1 MPSALM
7 VSQLKTAIAG
17 LSPARKLTLVALV
30 AGMVT
35 GFVLLIAWTGQHSY
49 HHLFTNLV
57 PEDAGE
63 ILAYLKERK
72 IPYQVSAGG
81 SAILV
86 PEDRVHEARM
96 ELASR
101 GLPQGSGVGFEV
113 FDNSR
118 LGMTEFVQN
127 VNYQRALQ
135 GELSRTINQIA
146 EVENSRVHIVMPSRS
161 VFIEDEEPASASVVL
176 SLRRGKWL
184 SPGQVEGIVHLVSAS
199 VSRLSPEHVTVVDG
213 NGKLLAGSTQDTTLA
228 KLSSDQLEYQEKLER
243 NLENRVK
250 TMLEKALGRDRA
262 VVRIACALDFK
273 RQEMTE
279 ERYYPDN
286 RVIRSEQVLKEKSG
300 DRSTLPAGVPG
311 VRSNLTRR
319 PRSATQSDEVEFEK
333 NDRTVNYEIGKL
345 VSHIVEPVANLKKIS
360 AAVVVDGTYEQVKK
374 KDGSIDWKYSPR
386 SNEEME
392 QIRTIVKGAINFDQ
406 QRGDKVEVANIPFGS
421 DKLAEAVDQQVEQ
434 GWLDKIGAYKTPL
447 RYVFLAVFMLCCFVF
462 IIRPL
467 SKWLT
472 AEGATGVEM
481 LQQFPRTVSD
491 IEGELASS
499 GGGGPYREEL
509 NQLLT
514 TGGDLTVGA
523 TRDWMQEK

>member
-1 MPSALM
+1 MPSAVM
-7 VSQLKTAIAG
+7 ISQLKTAIAG

-30 AGMVT
+30 AAMVA
-35 GFVLLIAWTGQHSY
+35 GFAYLISWSGQQQF
-49 HHLFTNLV
+49 HHLFTNLA
-57 PEDAGE
+57 PEDAGD
-63 ILAYLKERK
+63 ILSYLKERK
-72 IPYQVSAGG
+72 VPYQVAAGG
-81 SAILV
+81 SAIMV
-86 PEDRVHEARM
+86 PEDRVYESRM

-146 EVENSRVHIVMPSRS
+146 EVESSRVHIVMPSRS
-161 VFIEDEEPASASVVL
+161 VFIEDEEPASASVVVN
-176 SLRRGKWL
+176 LRRGKWL

-199 VSRLSPEHVTVVDG
+199 VARLSPERVTIVDSS
-213 NGKLLAGSTQDTTLA
+213 GKLLAGFTEGTTLA

-243 NLENRVK
+243 NLESRVK

-262 VVRIACALDFK
+262 VVRIACALNFK

-311 VRSNLTRR
+311 VRSNLARR
-319 PRSATQSDEVEFEK
+319 PSTGVGTDEIEFEK

-345 VSHIVEPVANLKKIS
+345 VSHIVEPTANLKRIS
-360 AAVVVDGTYEQVKK
+360 AAVVVDGTYEQVQNRS
-374 KDGSIDWKYSPR
+374 GGIEWKYTPR
-386 SNEEME
+386 SAEEMD
-392 QIRTIVKGAINFDQ
+392 QIKAIVMRAINFDE
-406 QRGDKVEVANIPFGS
+406 QRGDKVEVANIPFGTE
-421 DKLAEAVDQQVEQ
+421 KLAEAVEEKTEHS
-434 GWLDKIGAYKTPL
+434 WMDKLSAFATPL
-447 RYVFLAVFMLCCFVF
+447 RYVLLAVFMLCCFLFVV
-462 IIRPL
+462 RPL

-472 AEGATGVEM
+472 AAGSNSVEM
-481 LQQFPRTVSD
+481 LQQFPKTVSE
-491 IEGELASS
+491 IENEL

-509 NQLLT
+509 NQLLIS
-514 TGGDLTVGA
+514 GGDISAGV

>member
-1 MPSALM
+1 MPSAIM
-7 VSQLKTAIAG
+7 VSQLRTAIAS
-17 LSPARKLTLVALV
+17 LSPAKKLSLVALV
-30 AGMVT
+30 AGMFAV
-35 GFVLLIAWTGQHSY
+35 FVYLISWSGQHQY
-49 HHLFTNLV
+49 HHLFTKLV

-72 IPYQVSAGG
+72 VPYQVSAGG

-86 PEDRVHEARM
+86 PEDRVHESRM

-113 FDNSR
+113 FDNTR

-176 SLRRGKWL
+176 NLRRGKWL

-199 VSRLSPEHVTVVDG
+199 VSKLSPEHVTVVDSS
-213 NGKLLAGSTQDTTLA
+213 GKLLAGFTEGSTLA
-228 KLSSDQLEYQEKLER
+228 KLSSDQLEYQDKLES

-262 VVRIACALDFK
+262 VVRIACALNFK

-286 RVIRSEQVLKEKSG
+286 RVIRSEQVLSEKSA
-300 DRSTLPAGVPG
+300 DRSGLPAGVPG
-311 VRSNLTRR
+311 VRSNLARR
-319 PRSATQSDEVEFEK
+319 PNTAQQTDQNDFEK
-333 NDRTVNYEIGKL
+333 NDRTVNYEIGKR
-345 VSHIVEPVANLKKIS
+345 VSHVVEPVANVKNIS
-360 AAVVVDGTYEQVKK
+360 AAVVVDGNYEQIKNR
-374 KDGSIDWKYSPR
+374 DGSTGWKYSPR
-386 SNEEME
+386 STQEME
-392 QIRTIVKGAINFDQ
+392 QIKSIVMGAINFDAK
-406 QRGDKVEVANIPFGS
+406 RGDKVEVANIPFGTE
-421 DKLAEAVDQQVEQ
+421 KLEETLVEPVQ
-434 GWLDKIGAYKTPL
+434 KGWLDKLSAYKTPL
-447 RYVFLAVFMLCCFVF
+447 RYFFLAVFMLCCFLFVV
-462 IIRPL
+462 RPL

-472 AEGATGVEM
+472 AAGGNDVEM
-481 LQQFPRTVSD
+481 LQQFPKTVGE
-491 IEGELASS
+491 IESEL
-499 GGGGPYREEL
+499 GGTGAGPYREEL

-514 TGGDLTVGA
+514 SGGELTVGVA
-523 TRDWMQEK
+523 RDWMQEK